1 LPNPAVSRRQVGA
14 TVCSV
19 SRGQVRVGNRIL
31 IPTNKGDAV
40 AFPGPPGRR
49 RAPRLP
55 EPPMATGVAPPPET
69 LGADEKLSWT
79 EQPLGSS
86 SNVQFHA
93 AGTVEIR

>member
-1 LPNPAVSRRQVGA
+1 MPNPATSRRQVGA
-14 TVCSV
+14 AVCSV

-31 IPTNKGDAV
+31 IPTNKGAAIV
-40 AFPGPPGRR
+40 FPGPPERR

-55 EPPMATGVAPPPET
+55 EPAMAIGLAPPPET
-69 LGADEKLSWT
+69 LGAHEKLSWT
-79 EQPLGSS
+79 GQPLGSS